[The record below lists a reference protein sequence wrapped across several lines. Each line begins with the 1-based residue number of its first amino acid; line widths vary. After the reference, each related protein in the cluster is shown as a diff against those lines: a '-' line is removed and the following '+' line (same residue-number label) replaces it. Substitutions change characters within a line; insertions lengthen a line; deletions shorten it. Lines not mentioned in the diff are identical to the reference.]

1 MKQISL
7 LLVLFLLASCKE
19 TGFVVENQQ
28 ENSPLQVKIVS
39 WNLQTFFDAVKVGT
53 EYSDFIS
60 KKSSWSEEKYKTR
73 LTRFCEILEFADS
86 DIFIMQEIENE
97 NILYDII
104 NSYRLQGRRD
114 KAYLYGGFIS
124 ENGQSFGCG
133 VLSKIPIYNLKSHQ
147 VDIRSEPE
155 KQPDMRPLMEF
166 SLDGSG
172 TKRIFV
178 CHWKSKSGGK
188 EETEIWRDY
197 QQSLLQTVVK
207 NQDYN
212 FVVCGD
218 FNRDLKDFNI
228 EDEYLILNDD
238 INFSSSTS
246 LSTEENKIKLKSCWI
261 DFSTEDEGS
270 YFYQNEWEKIDHFF
284 VSKNCEVKEFYTI
297 KNGPNITE
305 EGIPFRYNL
314 WNGSGYSDHLPIVCT
329 VIF

>member
-7 LLVLFLLASCKE
+7 LLVLFLLVSCKE
-19 TGFVVENQQ
+19 SGFVADNQQ

-218 FNRDLKDFNI
+218 FNRDLKDFHI

-238 INFSSSTS
+238 INLSSSTS

-284 VSKNCEVKEFYTI
+284 VSKGCIIKEFYTI

-305 EGIPFRYNL
+305 EGTPFRYNL

>member
-1 MKQISL
+1 MKYISL
-7 LLVLFLLASCKE
+7 LLVLFLLVSCKE
-19 TGFVVENQQ
+19 SGFVADNQQ
-28 ENSPLQVKIVS
+28 ENPPLQVKIVS

-197 QQSLLQTVVK
+197 QQSLLQSVVK

-218 FNRDLKDFNI
+218 FNRDLKDFHI

-238 INFSSSTS
+238 INLSSSTS

-284 VSKNCEVKEFYTI
+284 VSKGCIIKEFYTI